1 MDTYPAGTVRAL
13 LDTEAVT
20 EPTRAALR
28 ARLAQPAV
36 STPAFLSEAEFATL
50 RAICARLLP
59 GSGSGPGSD
68 IDVAGPMDARLAG
81 GGGDGWRYDALPADG
96 EACRRGL
103 SGFDEAARAG
113 FGAEFASLPPDAQDA
128 VLLAVQRGEAA
139 GETWRSLPPARFFE
153 ELLAEATETYVAH
166 PLAQEAIGY
175 AGMADALGWTRVGL
189 DEREPREPVAQR
201 G

>member
-1 MDTYPAGTVRAL
+1 MADMDTYPAGTVRAL

-36 STPAFLSEAEFATL
+36 SAPAFLSETEFATL
-50 RAICARLLP
+50 RAACARLLP
-59 GSGSGPGSD
+59 GAD

-81 GGGDGWRYDALPADG
+81 GGSDGWRYDALPADG
-96 EACRRGL
+96 EAYRRGL
-103 SGFDEAARAG
+103 AGFDEAARVG
-113 FGAEFASLPPDAQDA
+113 FGAEFVSLPPDAQDA

-139 GETWRSLPPARFFE
+139 GETWRSLPPVRFFE
-153 ELLAEATETYVAH
+153 ELLAEATETYFAH

-175 AGMADALGWTRVGL
+175 AGMADAPGWTRIGL
-189 DEREPREPVAQR
+189 DEREPREPAPQR